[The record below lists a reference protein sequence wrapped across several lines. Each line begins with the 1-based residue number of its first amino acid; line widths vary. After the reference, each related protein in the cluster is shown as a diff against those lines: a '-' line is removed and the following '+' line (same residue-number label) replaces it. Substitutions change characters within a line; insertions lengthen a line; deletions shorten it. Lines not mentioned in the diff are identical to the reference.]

1 MTPKFF
7 AREDSRLNSP
17 RPIASK
23 EAAMENTPASE
34 SPNVKSGLST
44 KKIILIILGA
54 VLLTAGLAVGGTVW
68 WIKHNFD
75 PSPMKPVVLSEK
87 EQLAFD
93 SKLTAFVD
101 PPNSALPPAIPS
113 VPAEAPVPP
122 KPAEPGAENRTLII
136 TEREVNAYL
145 AKQNLGEHVTVYFGE
160 GQLAAGII
168 VSAPPDFPLLAGQKV
183 RVRLTLGTGFS
194 PQQKLSFVM
203 EDLSVGGISLP
214 NAWLGDLK
222 GVDLIAKNLEKD
234 PAIQRFLAGIQ
245 ELDIHPGSLRVVLN
259 K

>member
-1 MTPKFF
+1 M
-7 AREDSRLNSP
+7 
-17 RPIASK
+17 
-23 EAAMENTPASE
+23 
-34 SPNVKSGLST
+34 
-44 KKIILIILGA
+44 
-54 VLLTAGLAVGGTVW
+54 LTAGLAVGGTVW
-68 WIKHNFD
+68 WVNHNFD
-75 PSPMKPVVLSEK
+75 PAPMKPVVLSAK

-101 PPNSALPPAIPS
+101 HPNSALPSATPTTPTG
-113 VPAEAPVPP
+113 APEPP
-122 KPAEPGAENRTLII
+122 RPAEPGAENRTLII

-145 AKQNLGEHVTVYFGE
+145 TKQNLGEHVTISFAE

-168 VSAPPDFPLLAGQKV
+168 VSAPPDLPFLAGQKV
-183 RVRLTLGTGFS
+183 RVRLTFGTGLS

-222 GVDLIAKNLEKD
+222 GVDLIAQNLEKD

-245 ELDIHPGSLRVVLN
+245 EVDIHPGSLRVVLN

>member
-1 MTPKFF
+1 
-7 AREDSRLNSP
+7 
-17 RPIASK
+17 
-23 EAAMENTPASE
+23 
-34 SPNVKSGLST
+34 
-44 KKIILIILGA
+44 
-54 VLLTAGLAVGGTVW
+54 
-68 WIKHNFD
+68 
-75 PSPMKPVVLSEK
+75 MKPVVLSEK

-93 SKLTAFVD
+93 SKLSVFVD
-101 PPNSALPPAIPS
+101 PPRSPMPPTAT
-113 VPAEAPVPP
+113 AEPTLP
-122 KPAEPGAENRTLII
+122 KPTEPVEGNRTLLI

-145 AKQNLGEHVTVYFGE
+145 AKQNLGEHVSVSFGE

-168 VSAPPDFPLLAGQKV
+168 VSAPPDFPFLAGQKV
-183 RVRLTLGTGFS
+183 RVKLTFGIGLS

-214 NAWLGDLK
+214 NAWLGDIK

-245 ELDIHPGSLRVVLN
+245 ELEMHAGSLRVVLN

>member
-1 MTPKFF
+1 ML
-7 AREDSRLNSP
+7 RV
-17 RPIASK
+17 
-23 EAAMENTPASE
+23 AA
-34 SPNVKSGLST
+34 NV
-44 KKIILIILGA
+44 
-54 VLLTAGLAVGGTVW
+54 
-68 WIKHNFD
+68 
-75 PSPMKPVVLSEK
+75 
-87 EQLAFD
+87 
-93 SKLTAFVD
+93 
-101 PPNSALPPAIPS
+101 
-113 VPAEAPVPP
+113 
-122 KPAEPGAENRTLII
+122 GAENRTLII

-145 AKQNLGEHVTVYFGE
+145 AKQNLGEHVTVSFGE